1 MFAVTGFLYRQATT
15 PLITEPKINH
25 KFNREMIHYFP
36 RSFLLLYL
44 LLSRTDFTSTYYYI
58 WSNASIAEVAAL
70 GRLGQL
76 FFILSSFNS
85 VIIGPYIAKLAQRN
99 LTIKYFQI
107 LGSAVIVAVVL
118 CLIAFFIS
126 TASLGVGT

>member
-15 PLITEPKINH
+15 PLITEPKNSNH
-25 KFNREMIHYFP
+25 KFNREMIHIFP

-85 VIIGPYIAKLAQRN
+85 VIIGPY
-99 LTIKYFQI
+99 
-107 LGSAVIVAVVL
+107 
-118 CLIAFFIS
+118 
-126 TASLGVGT
+126 